1 MLQFDSNSI
10 YYKEERERADEEISI
25 LKKLNHEKIIKYED
39 SYSSKKEVIILM
51 EYHDGGELF
60 DRISEE
66 SYTLTEADC
75 VDFITQICQ
84 GVTYLHS
91 HNILHLDLKVSSFIQ
106 THIMIFRIQDN
117 F

>member
-91 HNILHLDLKVSSFIQ
+91 HNILHLDLKVSSFI
-106 THIMIFRIQDN
+106 HF
-117 F
+117 

>member
-1 MLQFDSNSI
+1 
-10 YYKEERERADEEISI
+10 
-25 LKKLNHEKIIKYED
+25 
-39 SYSSKKEVIILM
+39 M

-91 HNILHLDLKVSSFIQ
+91 LNILHLDLKVGLHPKYKI
-106 THIMIFRIQDN
+106 TMINRRLVVGGI
-117 F
+117 